1 MSCPTCN
8 NNCNNSTKCG
18 CTDSYLTSPL
28 PCPTPVDCPTA
39 QPCSETFDSQCII
52 YTGDNIICDT
62 TVVVNTD
69 TNIEQS
75 LNSIVD
81 YFCTEIANIPEV
93 IVEAGDGIEVVPTVV
108 GVTTTYTV
116 STESPVL
123 KKFIYEN
130 TLPSGNPSQQI
141 VIFNTVYSLCNLPT
155 LGCDGTLTTLPTVV
169 DLIIQ
174 GYWFNVDL
182 NYWIEFTHLD
192 KTDTHID
199 ASGNV
204 SITPFLDPP
213 PLDLDLPVRI
223 RITIIG

>member
-28 PCPTPVDCPTA
+28 PCPTPIDCPAA

-81 YFCTEIANIPEV
+81 YFCTEIANIPVV
-93 IVEAGDGIEVVPTVV
+93 IVEAGEGIEVVPTVV
-108 GVTTTYTV
+108 GTTTTYTV
-116 STESPVL
+116 STTGVRKYVQSFDNVVFENVTLTVL
-123 KKFIYEN
+123 GLDLAACGLI
-130 TLPSGNPSQQI
+130 
-141 VIFNTVYSLCNLPT
+141 T
-155 LGCDGTLTTLPTVV
+155 LGCSNVTSIIESADFVYNIMFFNSGLNKWISLMNEPTLLISSDVITGNITFYIDTATAEPFTV
-169 DLIIQ
+169 
-174 GYWFNVDL
+174 
-182 NYWIEFTHLD
+182 
-192 KTDTHID
+192 
-199 ASGNV
+199 
-204 SITPFLDPP
+204 
-213 PLDLDLPVRI
+213 

>member
-81 YFCTEIANIPEV
+81 YFCTEIANIPVV
-93 IVEAGDGIEVVPTVV
+93 IVEAGEGIEVVPTVV
-108 GVTTTYTV
+108 GTTTTYTV
-116 STESPVL
+116 STTGVRKYVQSFDNVVFENVTLTVL
-123 KKFIYEN
+123 GLDLAACGLI
-130 TLPSGNPSQQI
+130 
-141 VIFNTVYSLCNLPT
+141 T
-155 LGCDGTLTTLPTVV
+155 LGCSNVTSIIESADFVYNIMFFNSGLNKWISLMNEPTLLISSDVITGNITFYIDTATAEPFTV
-169 DLIIQ
+169 
-174 GYWFNVDL
+174 
-182 NYWIEFTHLD
+182 
-192 KTDTHID
+192 
-199 ASGNV
+199 
-204 SITPFLDPP
+204 
-213 PLDLDLPVRI
+213 

>member
-1 MSCPTCN
+1 MSCSTCN

-28 PCPTPVDCPTA
+28 PCPTPIDCPTA

-81 YFCTEIANIPEV
+81 YFCTEIANIPVV
-93 IVEAGDGIEVVPTVV
+93 IVEAGEGVEVVPTVV
-108 GVTTTYTV
+108 GTTTTYTV
-116 STESPVL
+116 STTGVRKYVQSFDNVVFENVTLTVL
-123 KKFIYEN
+123 GLDLAACGLI
-130 TLPSGNPSQQI
+130 
-141 VIFNTVYSLCNLPT
+141 T
-155 LGCDGTLTTLPTVV
+155 LGCSNVTSIIESADFVYNIMFFNSGLNKWISLMNEPTLLISSDVITGNITFYIDTATAESFTV
-169 DLIIQ
+169 
-174 GYWFNVDL
+174 
-182 NYWIEFTHLD
+182 
-192 KTDTHID
+192 
-199 ASGNV
+199 
-204 SITPFLDPP
+204 
-213 PLDLDLPVRI
+213 